1 MFLLKEGI
9 YPALVVPFDCQEN
22 LNETAVGDMVESLL
36 KQGVSG
42 FYVGGSTGEYLLMTP
57 EERMRMLECVC
68 ESACGRCHIIAHIG
82 QQRPRD
88 SIRLAKHAAGM
99 GVQAVSSLPPLY
111 YKYTQQEIAAFYL
124 EIANAAGVPLIIYN
138 APALSGFSFTPDNIA
153 PLFASDRIAGI
164 KYTSYDLFGMERIM
178 SRYPSKLMINGH
190 DELFL
195 STLIL
200 GVRHAIG
207 STFNFMPQEFL
218 ALRHAFDRHDQR
230 GAQRKQAKINQIIE
244 GLLQIGVFRGVKG
257 MLNLLGMNAGSCR
270 APFAP
275 LSKEE
280 NEQLEKL
287 AQLLENEC

>member
-1 MFLLKEGI
+1 
-9 YPALVVPFDCQEN
+9 
-22 LNETAVGDMVESLL
+22 
-36 KQGVSG
+36 
-42 FYVGGSTGEYLLMTP
+42 
-57 EERMRMLECVC
+57 
-68 ESACGRCHIIAHIG
+68 
-82 QQRPRD
+82 
-88 SIRLAKHAAGM
+88 
-99 GVQAVSSLPPLY
+99 
-111 YKYTQQEIAAFYL
+111 
-124 EIANAAGVPLIIYN
+124 
-138 APALSGFSFTPDNIA
+138 
-153 PLFASDRIAGI
+153 
-164 KYTSYDLFGMERIM
+164 M

-257 MLNLLGMNAGSCR
+257 MMNLLGMNAGSCR

-287 AQLLENEC
+287 AQPLENEC